1 LADGDAITIKI
12 WALRFSSWFRPRV
25 YFIYPGAVAGER
37 AQMATPDYLQQV
49 IVSGRRSGSGRAN
62 SARRGVFQRPSVTS
76 LVWASLDALTAAVA
90 AVMALRL
97 RVRGPSHAV
106 FTMLP
111 ELLGSAPKIW
121 LLYLAWF
128 SVALV
133 LMTRSFGLYGP
144 IQNRSGLHELR
155 MTVQATLTAGLL
167 LCGALYLSR
176 GIAVSRAVVVLLV
189 LITAVLLSV
198 RRVVWRRMEYSR
210 YLQGLETRNVLI
222 VGAGRVAH
230 ALRNHLESLR
240 HLGFRFKGFVA
251 LTEREAESGD
261 ADVIGDV
268 RNTLQLARSL
278 FVDEIFF
285 SVPAEKKLVIS
296 LVEEARAL
304 GIDVRVVPDLYDG
317 LAWNA
322 PVEYIGQFPTI
333 PLHRRDFPIGSYL
346 MKRAMDVTVSGIG
359 LLLASPVLGS
369 IALAVKIDSMRNDS
383 NGPIFYKAA
392 RIGRKG
398 RTFNCYKFRTMVPN
412 ADHLKAKLEHLNE
425 RKGVL
430 FKIVNDPRITKVGR
444 VLRKYSLDELPQ
456 LYNVLRGDMSLVGPR
471 PPIASEVEQYDLAHL
486 RRLDVLPGITGLWQ
500 VEARQDPSFDS
511 YISLDTAYVE
521 NWSFWLDLKILARTV
536 GVVFSGTGS

>member
-1 LADGDAITIKI
+1 MSA
-12 WALRFSSWFRPRV
+12 
-25 YFIYPGAVAGER
+25 
-37 AQMATPDYLQQV
+37 PDYLQQV
-49 IVSGRRSGSGRAN
+49 IVSGKRLGNGRAN
-62 SARRGVFQRPSVTS
+62 GARQGIFQRPSVTS
-76 LVWASLDALTAAVA
+76 LVWASLDMVTVLVA
-90 AVMALRL
+90 AVMAV
-97 RVRGPSHAV
+97 RVHMPEPTGRQVISLIPVILTQTPKSWV
-106 FTMLP
+106 FY
-111 ELLGSAPKIW
+111 LL
-121 LLYLAWF
+121 WF
-128 SVALV
+128 GGTLV
-133 LMTRSFGLYGP
+133 FITRSYGLYGP
-144 IQNRSGLHELR
+144 IQNRSGLHEQR

-167 LCGALYLSR
+167 LCGALYLTHEHGISR
-176 GIAVSRAVVVLLV
+176 LVVILLMIFTSVLLA
-189 LITAVLLSV
+189 I
-198 RRVVWRRMEYSR
+198 RRAIWRKMEYSR
-210 YLQGLETRNVLI
+210 YREGLETRNVLI
-222 VGAGRVAH
+222 IGAGRVAH

-240 HLGFRFKGFVA
+240 HFGYRFKGFVA
-251 LTEREAESGD
+251 LTEREAELGD

-285 SVPAEKKLVIS
+285 SVPADKRLVIA
-296 LVEEARAL
+296 LVGEARAM

-333 PLHRRDFPIGSYL
+333 PLHRREFPIGAFL
-346 MKRAMDVTVSGIG
+346 LKRILDIAVSFAALTI
-359 LLLASPVLGS
+359 LSPIMLV
-369 IALAVKIDSMRNDS
+369 IALFVRFGST
-383 NGPIFYKAA
+383 GPIFYKAA

-398 RTFNCYKFRTMVPN
+398 RTFSCYKFRTMVVN
-412 ADHLKAKLEHLNE
+412 ADKLKADLAHMNE
-425 RKGVL
+425 REGVL

-456 LYNVLRGDMSLVGPR
+456 FYNVLRGDMSLVGPR

-521 NWSFWLDLKILARTV
+521 NWTLWLDMKILARTI

>member
-1 LADGDAITIKI
+1 
-12 WALRFSSWFRPRV
+12 
-25 YFIYPGAVAGER
+25 
-37 AQMATPDYLQQV
+37 MATPDYLQQV
-49 IVSGRRSGSGRAN
+49 VVSGRRHGSGRAN
-62 SARRGVFQRPSVTS
+62 SSRRGLFQRPSVTS
-76 LVWASLDALTAAVA
+76 LVWATLDALTAAVA
-90 AVMALRL
+90 AVMAIRL
-97 RVRGPSHAV
+97 RVRTPNHQV
-106 FTMLP
+106 FSMLP
-111 ELLGSAPKIW
+111 EILANAPKIW
-121 LLYLAWF
+121 LVYLAWF
-128 SVALV
+128 SIALV
-133 LMTRSFGLYGP
+133 LITRSFGLYGP

-155 MTVQATLTAGLL
+155 VTVQATLTAGLL

-189 LITAVLLSV
+189 IITATLLCI
-198 RRVVWRRMEYSR
+198 RRAIWRKMEYSR

-285 SVPAEKKLVIS
+285 SVPADKKLVIS
-296 LVEEARAL
+296 LVEEARAV

-333 PLHRRDFPIGSYL
+333 PLHRRDFPIGAYL
-346 MKRAMDVTVSGIG
+346 MKRVVDIVISVTA
-359 LLLASPVLGS
+359 LTLASPILVG
-369 IALAVKIDSMRNDS
+369 IAAAIKYDAMKTEDD
-383 NGPIFYKAA
+383 GPVFYKAA

-398 RTFNCYKFRTMVPN
+398 RTFNCYKFRTMVSN
-412 ADHLKAKLEHLNE
+412 ADVLKAKLEHMNE

-430 FKIVNDPRITKVGR
+430 FKIVNDPRITRVGR

-456 LYNVLRGDMSLVGPR
+456 FYNVLRGDMSLVGPR